1 MNWDFRKWVRWFW
14 LMVVSVPLA
23 FAGMMLLAWAGAF
36 GPLPSTEEIA
46 NPKNYLASQILSAD
60 GEQIGTFFMEN
71 RVHADYDELPD
82 HLVNALI
89 ATEDE
94 RYRNHSGIDFRSL
107 ARAVTKLGRDGG
119 GSTISQQLAKQ
130 MFHGVNPT
138 GKVERITQK
147 FKEWVIALQLEA
159 RYSKDEILTMYFNKF
174 DFLYQGVG
182 VANASYTYFSKPV
195 QDLNV
200 EEAAM
205 LVGML
210 KNPSLYNPARE
221 SRAELALNRRNTVLN
236 QMRRNEYLTPEAT
249 DSIKLRPIALRMQR
263 QSHDQGI
270 APYLR
275 EHIRKQMKAWAKKH
289 RKPNGDKYNIY
300 TDGLKIYTTVDS
312 RMQRAAESA
321 MQQHMANLQKEFF
334 RQIKG
339 RRAGPFRFQDADSYV
354 EGQKLIKAARR
365 QTQRYRNLKK
375 RGANAK
381 EIDAEFKKPIPM
393 KVFSWKGDRD
403 TLFSPDDSIQ
413 YYKSIYQTGVLSVEP
428 QTGFVKAWV
437 GGIDFR
443 HFKYDHVIQGRRQV
457 GSTFKPFVYAAAI
470 AEKKYSPC
478 LEVPNVQTCIE
489 KGQFGILEDWC
500 PKNSDDEYGGML
512 TLKDAL
518 AGSVNSVTA
527 YLMKQIGPKPV
538 INMARAL
545 GVEAD
550 IPEVPSIALGSVDLS
565 VYEMVGA
572 YTAFGNKGL
581 YTEPIVLLR
590 IEDKNG
596 VVLDE
601 FVPETREVF
610 SPEIAY
616 TMCALLEGVTNNG
629 TGRRLRH
636 SGANYMRDII
646 TGYPYGFRN
655 AIAGKT
661 GTTQNQSDGWFI
673 GMVPNLI
680 TGVWG
685 GCEDRSAHFAGI
697 YFGQGAT
704 VSLPIW
710 GIYMRELYAIPELG
724 ISQEPFEKP
733 DRLSIEVDCDRAV
746 ISGVDGIGG
755 GADQED
761 FDEFN

>member
-1 MNWDFRKWVRWFW
+1 
-14 LMVVSVPLA
+14 
-23 FAGMMLLAWAGAF
+23 
-36 GPLPSTEEIA
+36 
-46 NPKNYLASQILSAD
+46 
-60 GEQIGTFFMEN
+60 
-71 RVHADYDELPD
+71 
-82 HLVNALI
+82 
-89 ATEDE
+89 
-94 RYRNHSGIDFRSL
+94 
-107 ARAVTKLGRDGG
+107 
-119 GSTISQQLAKQ
+119 
-130 MFHGVNPT
+130 
-138 GKVERITQK
+138 
-147 FKEWVIALQLEA
+147 
-159 RYSKDEILTMYFNKF
+159 
-174 DFLYQGVG
+174 
-182 VANASYTYFSKPV
+182 
-195 QDLNV
+195 
-200 EEAAM
+200 
-205 LVGML
+205 
-210 KNPSLYNPARE
+210 
-221 SRAELALNRRNTVLN
+221 
-236 QMRRNEYLTPEAT
+236 MRRNGYLTPEAT
-249 DSIKLRPIALRMQR
+249 DSIKQRPIEIRMQR
-263 QSHDQGI
+263 QAHDQGI

-275 EHIRKQMKAWAKKH
+275 EYIRKQMKSWAKKH

-321 MQQHMANLQKEFF
+321 MTQHMANLQKEFF

-339 RRAGPFRFQDADSYV
+339 RRAGPFRFQDADSYA
-354 EGQKLIKAARR
+354 EGQKLIKSARVN
-365 QTQRYRNLKK
+365 TQRYRNLKK

-403 TLFSPDDSIQ
+403 TIFSPDDSIK

-489 KGQFGILEDWC
+489 KGQFGIIEDWC

-545 GVEAD
+545 GVDAD

-601 FVPETREVF
+601 FIPETREVF

-616 TMCALLEGVTNNG
+616 TMCNLLEGVTNNG
-629 TGRRLRH
+629 TGGRLRH
-636 SGANYMRDII
+636 TGARYVRNIV
-646 TGYPYGFRN
+646 TGYPFGFTN

-685 GCEDRSAHFAGI
+685 GCEDRSAHFAGT
-697 YFGQGAT
+697 YYGQGAT
-704 VSLPIW
+704 VALPIW
-710 GIYMRELYAIPELG
+710 GIYMRELYKIPELG
-724 ISQEPFEKP
+724 ISQEPFERP
-733 DRLSIEVDCDRAV
+733 DRLSIEVNCDAQTSDFSEL
-746 ISGVDGIGG
+746 SGGDN
-755 GADQED
+755 